1 MEELSPVRS
10 GKVKVD
16 DVNLYYELY
25 GQGDPLVLVAGT
37 GISLAPW
44 RVSQVPEFAKHYQVL
59 IYDHRGLGRSDQ
71 PDMRYTTRLFAK
83 DCAGLMD
90 ALGINRAHM
99 MGHSMGARV
108 CQWIALDYPEKVRS
122 LVLSGPGFRK
132 I

>member
-1 MEELSPVRS
+1 MEALKPVKS

-44 RVSQVPEFAKHYQVL
+44 RVAQVPEFARHYQVL
-59 IYDHRGLGRSDQ
+59 IYDHRGLGRSDK
-71 PDMRYTTRLFAK
+71 PDMHYTTRLFAK

-90 ALGINRAHM
+90 VIPGL
-99 MGHSMGARV
+99 
-108 CQWIALDYPEKVRS
+108 VRS
-122 LVLSGPGFRK
+122 ALVLGPQRC
-132 I
+132 